1 MSSPSKA
8 ERAAAMRAAGAD
20 NAEVARAFGWSAK
33 TTREMVWRG
42 RNISKFREQH
52 REFQRRRA
60 QEVRA

>member
-1 MSSPSKA
+1 
-8 ERAAAMRAAGAD
+8 MRAAGAD

-42 RNISKFREQH
+42 RHYGEFRELH
-52 REFQRRRA
+52 KVRQRRRA